1 MSSSCAAC
9 ACFTSLCSGVF
20 HCRIRTRMHASV
32 YSVVPA
38 RCSSPCSRS
47 PSLFC
52 LSFAR
57 ARAVSPPL
65 PLSSR
70 FSFVCIDPGRP
81 SHSTQ
86 VARAPRAL
94 SLTLPRAPPPLH
106 NNHLPRTCSHIPKF
120 RATGSHDNA
129 VFLILYTL
137 GTHAR
142 KHARKHAR
150 THTHTHTRTRMHTRT
165 HTHTQPHTHT
175 YPHTHMLCVYT
186 NVQMYTV

>member
-1 MSSSCAAC
+1 MLVALLSLSFFVLSLFRSCA
-9 ACFTSLCSGVF
+9 
-20 HCRIRTRMHASV
+20 
-32 YSVVPA
+32 
-38 RCSSPCSRS
+38 RCLPPS
-47 PSLFC
+47 PSQY
-52 LSFAR
+52 
-57 ARAVSPPL
+57 
-65 PLSSR
+65 SR

-137 GTHAR
+137 GTRTHAR

-150 THTHTHTRTRMHTRT
+150 THIHTHTRTRMHTRT

-186 NVQMYTV
+186 NLQMYTV

>member
-1 MSSSCAAC
+1 MLVALLSLSFFVLSLFRSCA
-9 ACFTSLCSGVF
+9 
-20 HCRIRTRMHASV
+20 
-32 YSVVPA
+32 
-38 RCSSPCSRS
+38 RCLPPS
-47 PSLFC
+47 PSQY
-52 LSFAR
+52 
-57 ARAVSPPL
+57 
-65 PLSSR
+65 SR

-137 GTHAR
+137 
-142 KHARKHAR
+142 KHFGIVLSQNIRILKDHCITASEFVLQDHGLQR
-150 THTHTHTRTRMHTRT
+150 TGA
-165 HTHTQPHTHT
+165 
-175 YPHTHMLCVYT
+175 V
-186 NVQMYTV
+186 